1 MSDAAQ
7 LMDRM
12 YRRQRHIYDLSR
24 KFYLLGRD
32 EAIAGLHAGP
42 GVSVLEIGCGTGR
55 NLVKLARAY
64 PGAHL
69 FGLDVSREMLA
80 SAAAAMA
87 RAGLSARVAL
97 GQGDA
102 TAFDS
107 AALFGRAR
115 FDRVMISYAL
125 SMIPPWREALERGA
139 RRSCARRLAASGR
152 LRPRRRAAR
161 PVQDRIAPLAR
172 RLRCDPARRSR
183 RRARGALGR
192 ARPDVQDRDPVP
204 RLRRSGGRAPPFS
217 AQRGR
222 WPVGPDGV
230 SPTAATQVWLQKRQ
244 RERAPVQTCFPHPIR
259 PYGPPSPAKLGKG
272 SGGLSR
278 RTPARG

>member
-1 MSDAAQ
+1 MSDAAE

-64 PGAHL
+64 PGAQL

-80 SAAAAMA
+80 SAAAAIGA
-87 RAGLSARVAL
+87 RRTFRARCAGPGGRHGVR
-97 GQGDA
+97 
-102 TAFDS
+102 S

-125 SMIPPWREALERGA
+125 SMIPPWREALERALDVLAPGGSLHLVDFGDCA
-139 RRSCARRLAASGR
+139 GLPGPFKAGLRRWLAA
-152 LRPRRRAAR
+152 
-161 PVQDRIAPLAR
+161 V
-172 RLRCDPARRSR
+172 RCDPARRSR

-192 ARPDVQDRDPVP
+192 ARPDVRDRELVS
-204 RLRRSGGRAPPFS
+204 RLRRSGGRAARRSVKAWRPQPPN
-217 AQRGR
+217 ARDR
-222 WPVGPDGV
+222 VKIR
-230 SPTAATQVWLQKRQ
+230 SPTSPPTSVPLMRIYC
-244 RERAPVQTCFPHPIR
+244 RSLPTC
-259 PYGPPSPAKLGKG
+259 S
-272 SGGLSR
+272 SR
-278 RTPARG
+278 RLTSVAVSQWSTTAAI